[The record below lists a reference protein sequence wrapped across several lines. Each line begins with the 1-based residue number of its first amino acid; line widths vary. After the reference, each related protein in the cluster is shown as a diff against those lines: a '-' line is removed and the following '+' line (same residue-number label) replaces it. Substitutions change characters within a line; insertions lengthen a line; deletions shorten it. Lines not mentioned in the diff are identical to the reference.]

1 MVLLRR
7 SLLSAPSTPFI
18 MDQLVQLALVSPQ
31 SVFIDIINLFALLHR
46 ESLTSSR
53 NVEVNESMLNGVK
66 SLFYALICYKQH
78 SINGTKIYMCY

>member
-18 MDQLVQLALVSPQ
+18 MDQLVQLALVSPR

-46 ESLTSSR
+46 ESLTSFR
-53 NVEVNESMLNGVK
+53 KVEVNESMLNGVK
-66 SLFYALICYKQH
+66 DFFYALICY
-78 SINGTKIYMCY
+78 NT